1 MSAELEPLAEILRLA
16 DDPEVCVSD
25 QIDAVQRVPSLG
37 RDIARVANSAY
48 YGLPGGGRSLEKLT
62 LILGCRAVAEIA
74 TALIVA
80 RRIRSAEPDR
90 LRGEELWLHC
100 LSVAITARL
109 LSARLELGIE
119 SEAYVAGLLHGLGM
133 ADGTLRYGEHPAAVG
148 TGESRGARP
157 LAVLV
162 SGAHAITGPGAPGP
176 GDSPGPDAAQALR
189 DLGVLADD
197 ETAIRS
203 ELDERLKQALAAL
216 PRR

>member
-1 MSAELEPLAEILRLA
+1 MSGELEPLEEILRLA

-25 QIDAVQRVPSLG
+25 LIDAVERVPSLG
-37 RDIARVANSAY
+37 TDVARVANSAY
-48 YGLPGGGRSLEKLT
+48 YGMQGGGRSLEKLT
-62 LILGCRAVAEIA
+62 LILGCRAVADIA

-90 LRGEELWLHC
+90 LRGEALWLHC

-119 SEAYVAGLLHGLGM
+119 SEAYVAGLLHGLGL
-133 ADGTLRYGEHPAAVG
+133 ADGTLRYGEHRAEVD
-148 TGESRGARP
+148 TGASHGARP

-176 GDSPGPDAAQALR
+176 GVPREPDAEQALR
-189 DLGVLADD
+189 DLGLLAED

-203 ELDERLKQALAAL
+203 EFDEQLKQALAAL
-216 PRR
+216 PRC